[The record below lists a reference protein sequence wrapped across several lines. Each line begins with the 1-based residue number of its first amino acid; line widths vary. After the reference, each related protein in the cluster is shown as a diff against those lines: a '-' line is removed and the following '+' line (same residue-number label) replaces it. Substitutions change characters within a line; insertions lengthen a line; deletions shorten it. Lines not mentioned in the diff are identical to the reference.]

1 MGQIL
6 TLDDKDL
13 PVFLKDFLD
22 DNTNFLSDESRFYI
36 SQIIIDLINT
46 NGRMGKAL
54 QAYTEK
60 SAALMLEDAVCSE
73 DSFQSFILYRIVGD
87 TCLLLGSLIGT
98 DRLSDDYLVSL
109 GKWGYSGASENYPW
123 KGPMH
128 VYPELQEKFRP
139 TMEALRLIEEEKPQ
153 SEDLDIVSILESY
166 RRTKDQGCLKRLLE
180 RGIVPFETLDD

>member
-1 MGQIL
+1 MGNIL

-22 DNTNFLSDESRFYI
+22 EKAAFLSDESRFYI
-36 SQIIIDLINT
+36 AQIIIDLIRT

-54 QAYTEK
+54 QAYKEK

-73 DSFQSFILYRIVGD
+73 DSFQSFVLYRIVGD

-98 DRLSDDYLVSL
+98 DRLSDEYLVSL
-109 GKWGYSGASENYPW
+109 GKWGYHGASEKYPW
-123 KGPMH
+123 KGPLH

-139 TMEALRLIEEEKPQ
+139 AMEAIRLIEEEKPL
-153 SEDLDIVSILESY
+153 SEALDTVDILDSY
-166 RRTKDQGCLKRLLE
+166 RRTKDERYLKRLLE
-180 RGIVPFETLDD
+180 RGIVPFETKG